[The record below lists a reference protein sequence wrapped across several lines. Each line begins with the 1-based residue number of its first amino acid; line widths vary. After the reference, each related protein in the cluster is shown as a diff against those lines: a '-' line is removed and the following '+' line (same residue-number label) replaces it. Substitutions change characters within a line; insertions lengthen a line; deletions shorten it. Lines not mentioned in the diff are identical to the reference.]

1 MSNRPTLTFLYGFPA
16 AGKTT
21 FAQHFIAEHPE
32 YDLVGADLVRQE
44 LYGSQDHYGNSSD
57 IYQQLLKH
65 MVNSIVHG
73 RSVLYDGTNLKK
85 QDRTDFLEYL
95 RVVFPPKRTEI
106 IQLPTTM
113 DVCIARHL
121 ERGRE
126 IPLSKLLPYFSIHE
140 SPTKDEGW
148 DAIYTCC
155 TRAYIASP
163 FFEDEHRANA
173 IAAAEILRGKGI
185 DVYLPL
191 EHKVPN
197 AWDLPNHEWGAAVYR
212 ADVNAIHNSDTVI
225 VLSYG
230 RLGSAGTAWE
240 AGYAFGIGKRVLM
253 VEMPGVEL
261 MSLMMANGRTATIRG
276 LEGLTNYD
284 FIRFPALED
293 RETEQ
298 K

>member
-1 MSNRPTLTFLYGFPA
+1 MQSFVCLYGFPA

-21 FAQHFIAEHPE
+21 FARHFLQEHK
-32 YDLVGADLVRQE
+32 DFVGIGADAVRQALYGSEDCYGDSKEIYAELVRQIRSVLMYE
-44 LYGSQDHYGNSSD
+44 G
-57 IYQQLLKH
+57 K
-65 MVNSIVHG
+65 
-73 RSVLYDGTNLKK
+73 SVLYDGTNLRR
-85 QDRTDFLEYL
+85 QDRMDFLCDLPSPSLVPL
-95 RVVFPPKRTEI
+95 RKELI
-106 IQLPTTM
+106 KLPTNM
-113 DVCIARHL
+113 EVCVERHL
-121 ERGRE
+121 QRDRD

-140 SPTKDEGW
+140 LPTKEEGW

-163 FFEDEHRANA
+163 FFEDKHRANA

-197 AWDLPNHEWGAAVYR
+197 AWGLLNHEWGAAVYR

-261 MSLMMANGRTATIRG
+261 MSLMMANGCTATIRG
-276 LEGLTNYD
+276 LEGLANYD
-284 FIRFPALED
+284 FIRFPELKD
-293 RETEQ
+293 CETEQ

>member
-1 MSNRPTLTFLYGFPA
+1 MKKPTTLTFLYGFPA

-44 LYGSQDHYGNSSD
+44 LYGSQDRYGNSSE
-57 IYQQLLKH
+57 IYRQLLGR
-65 MVNSIVHG
+65 MTDSLSRG
-73 RSVLYDGTNLKK
+73 RSVLYDGTNLKRR
-85 QDRTDFLEYL
+85 DRLDFLEQL
-95 RVVFPPKRTEI
+95 RMTCPPSTTEI
-106 IQLPTTM
+106 IQLPTPM
-113 DVCIARHL
+113 EVCVARHL
-121 ERGRE
+121 SRDRD
-126 IPLSKLLPYFSIHE
+126 IPLTKLLPYFSINE
-140 SPTKDEGW
+140 PPMKEEGW
-148 DAIYTCC
+148 NNIYTCC
-155 TRAYIASP
+155 TGAYIASP
-163 FFEDEHRANA
+163 FFEDAHRANA
-173 IAAAEILRGKGI
+173 IKAAEILRARGI

-191 EHKVPN
+191 EHKIPN

-212 ADVNAIHNSDTVI
+212 ADVKAIHNADTVV

-253 VEMPGVEL
+253 VEMFGVEL

-276 LEGLTNYD
+276 LNGLSSYD
-284 FIRFPALED
+284 FIRFPALQD
-293 RETEQ
+293 HETEQ